1 VKNKNIN
8 KVNNNRLK
16 RSIIL
21 KSILNN
27 NTKET
32 NKVNKLIKENKYN
45 KR

>member
-1 VKNKNIN
+1 MKNKNIN